1 MSSKIYFFGLVSLA
15 SLLIFAG
22 KHFNE
27 QDKLAYK
34 KCMESNSNYNYCQVL
49 IWGR

>member
-1 MSSKIYFFGLVSLA
+1 MSSKVYFFGLVSLA

-27 QDKLAYK
+27 QDQLAYTD
-34 KCMESNSNYNYCQVL
+34 CMAKHSSNNYCQVL